1 MQIRKFYSRAKEL
14 AAKLEE
20 QLAIRVLCWFVK

>member
-1 MQIRKFYSRAKEL
+1 MQIWKFYSSAKQL

-20 QLAIRVLCWFVK
+20 QLAIRVLCFFVK